1 MHAPDGSCR
10 KPAGARAP
18 VTGGTDGHRARAP
31 RPTAEVAAARPQA
44 NPDVGGGACPP
55 AGIGAPPWRGAPQ
68 PGRRGPPSG
77 AGRDAATRRRRM
89 ADAGTRGRRRE
100 RGRWL
105 LAFMRL
111 LYSRLRE
118 SAGDGHGATNSR
130 PQGAA
135 RETEGRMGGQWN
147 DWTRA
152 EAPTRTSAGR
162 GAKGARASA
171 ALWQR
176 ARPPR

>member
-18 VTGGTDGHRARAP
+18 VTGGTGGHRARYQ
-31 RPTAEVAAARPQA
+31 RPTAGVAAARPQA

-77 AGRDAATRRRRM
+77 AGRDAAFPRCLLGDQRTLGRE
-89 ADAGTRGRRRE
+89 AAG
-100 RGRWL
+100 
-105 LAFMRL
+105 
-111 LYSRLRE
+111 E
-118 SAGDGHGATNSR
+118 SAGDGHGATNGR

-135 RETEGRMGGQWN
+135 RETGSRMGG
-147 DWTRA
+147 T
-152 EAPTRTSAGR
+152 
-162 GAKGARASA
+162 
-171 ALWQR
+171 
-176 ARPPR
+176 